1 MTNEHTHNDEHK
13 NILQGLESANSLKII
28 ETIEELRFS
37 GRASDI
43 PLLVELL
50 HLTNDPEIKSKIT
63 GLFANL
69 KESDVIPLI
78 IEAIQNQKYAP
89 ELKELVA
96 CCWENGLDY
105 SNYLTLFV
113 DLLIENELLVAFE
126 AYTVITNM
134 TAKIDQRKIDIEIDR
149 LEEALKT
156 TTEQKKEL
164 MLDVID
170 FLPTIGF

>member
-1 MTNEHTHNDEHK
+1 MSSEHLHDDHK
-13 NILQGLESANSLKII
+13 NILKGLESADSLKVID
-28 ETIEELRFS
+28 TIEELRNS

-50 HLTNDPEIKSKIT
+50 HLTQNPEIKSKIT

-69 KESDVIPLI
+69 KESDTIPLI
-78 IEAIQNQKYAP
+78 IGAIQNQKYAP

-105 SNYLTLFV
+105 SNYLSLFV
-113 DLLIENELLVAFE
+113 GLLIDNEFAIAFE
-126 AYTVITNM
+126 AYTVIMNLETRIDH
-134 TAKIDQRKIDIEIDR
+134 KIIDQEIDL
-149 LEEALKT
+149 LERALSSAP
-156 TTEQKKEL
+156 EQKRQL

-170 FLPTIGF
+170 FLPSIGF

>member
-1 MTNEHTHNDEHK
+1 MTTEHTHGEEHR
-13 NILQGLESANSLKII
+13 NILKGLESANSLKVI

-63 GLFANL
+63 GLFNTL

-170 FLPTIGF
+170 FLPSIGF

>member
-1 MTNEHTHNDEHK
+1 MSSEHLHDDHK
-13 NILQGLESANSLKII
+13 NILKGLESADSLKVID
-28 ETIEELRFS
+28 TIEELRSS

-50 HLTNDPEIKSKIT
+50 HLTQNPEIKSKIT

-69 KESDVIPLI
+69 KESDTIPLI
-78 IEAIQNQKYAP
+78 IGAIQNQKYAP

-105 SNYLTLFV
+105 SNYLSLFV
-113 DLLIENELLVAFE
+113 GLLIDNEFAIAFE
-126 AYTVITNM
+126 AYTVIMNLETRIDH
-134 TAKIDQRKIDIEIDR
+134 KIIDQEIDL
-149 LEEALKT
+149 LERALSSAP
-156 TTEQKKEL
+156 EQKRQL

-170 FLPTIGF
+170 FLPSIGF

>member
-1 MTNEHTHNDEHK
+1 MTTEHTHGDEHR
-13 NILQGLESANSLKII
+13 NILKGLESANSLKVI

-50 HLTNDPEIKSKIT
+50 HLTSDPEIKSKIT
-63 GLFANL
+63 GLFNTL

-134 TAKIDQRKIDIEIDR
+134 TAKIDQQKIDIEIDR

-164 MLDVID
+164 LLDVID
-170 FLPTIGF
+170 FLPSIGF